1 MKVIVSGGCGY
12 IGSHVC
18 VELSALGYDVL
29 VIDNLSNSSES
40 TLDNIKRISGSS
52 VKFNKVDI
60 RDLELLK
67 QIFIDMKP
75 DAVLHFAG
83 LKSVSESVRKPV
95 EYFDVNVMGAIN
107 ILEAM
112 DLVGCEKIVFSS
124 SATVYGN
131 AQYLPLD
138 EKHPVSPSNPYGNT
152 KLMFERI
159 LRIWADKN
167 SNRRAVCLR
176 YLTQRGH
183 IHLLYWGKTQ

>member
-95 EYFDVNVMGAIN
+95 EYFDVNV
-107 ILEAM
+107 
-112 DLVGCEKIVFSS
+112 
-124 SATVYGN
+124 
-131 AQYLPLD
+131 
-138 EKHPVSPSNPYGNT
+138 
-152 KLMFERI
+152 
-159 LRIWADKN
+159 WA
-167 SNRRAVCLR
+167 L
-176 YLTQRGH
+176 
-183 IHLLYWGKTQ
+183 